1 MVIKMNMITLLT
13 NRIEEYRQENKNPCK
28 NYATE
33 QAAEKATSKIADLVG
48 KQHGTHQAQ
57 YLVFYN
63 EAWGRW
69 VGAINLGETLKRTDS
84 RGGYVG
90 LAGSKGFYTF

>member
-1 MVIKMNMITLLT
+1 MNMITLLT
-13 NRIEEYRQENKNPCK
+13 DRIEEYRKENKNPCK

-33 QAAEKATSKIADLVG
+33 QSAIKATEKVADLVG
-48 KQHGTHQAQ
+48 KQHGTHPAQ

-69 VGAINLGETLKRTDS
+69 VGVINLTETLTRTDS
-84 RGGYVG
+84 HGGYVG
-90 LAGSKGFYTF
+90 LAGSKGFFTF